1 LIIPILEYDRS
12 VTLEPDRVGRRP
24 LDFTSSLYLGMFHP
38 TCALEPWSQ
47 LTTGKPSA
55 LETAPSSARIS
66 EALARLQGCESAILL
81 PSTLHLFFDLFE
93 ALRGSGIAIYADAA
107 TYKVALWGA
116 ERVAARGV
124 ILRRFGH
131 YDPAAARVAIAKD
144 DGLGVR
150 PIIVADGFCP
160 ECGRPAPLAA
170 YLQCVVPY
178 GGYVVLD
185 DTQALGIWGTRPGS
199 KGPYGSGGG
208 GSLRLHAIR
217 SPHVILGSSL
227 AKGFGVPLA
236 VLSGS
241 ERIVEL
247 FRRRSETLV
256 HSSPPSI
263 ASLHAA
269 AHALGI
275 NAQHGDSLRLHLAKL
290 VARFRE
296 RVRLIGLRDSDGLFP
311 VRMISPDHETDA
323 LSLKRLLRCAGVRT
337 AAVMGRTSAAAK
349 LVFLINV
356 LHSLAD
362 IDRATAALADVVQD
376 LH

>member
-1 LIIPILEYDRS
+1 ML
-12 VTLEPDRVGRRP
+12 
-24 LDFTSSLYLGMFHP
+24 HP
-38 TCALEPWSQ
+38 TSALEPWSQ
-47 LTTGKPSA
+47 LTTGKPTA

-66 EALARLQGCESAILL
+66 QALARLQGCESAILL

-93 ALRGSGIAIYADAA
+93 ALRGSSIAIYADAG
-107 TYKVALWGA
+107 TYRVALWGA

-124 ILRRFGH
+124 TLRRFGH
-131 YDPAAARVAIAKD
+131 YDPAAARMAIAKD
-144 DGLGVR
+144 EGLGVR

-185 DTQALGIWGTRPGS
+185 DTQALGIWGKAPGS

-208 GSLRLHAIR
+208 GSLRLQAIR

-241 ERIVEL
+241 ERILEL

-275 NAQHGDSLRLHLAKL
+275 NARHGDRLRLHLAKL
-290 VARFRE
+290 VTHFRE
-296 RVRLIGLRDSDGLFP
+296 RVRLIGLRDSQGLFP
-311 VRMISPDHETDA
+311 VRMISIGHETDA
-323 LSLKRLLRCAGVRT
+323 LPLKRLLCRAGVRT
-337 AAVMGRTSAAAK
+337 TAVVGRTSAATK
-349 LVFLINV
+349 LVFIVNA
-356 LHSLAD
+356 LHSFAD
-362 IDRATAALADVVQD
+362 VDHTIAALADLIGSVP
-376 LH
+376 LACSPYPPRYSYRAW